1 MSKSTRS
8 ITLVTAALVLIGA
21 GIYLFNSDEGSSATQ
36 VTDDAYLRAD
46 FTVVAPRITGKVSEL
61 HVEDYQSV
69 KAGDPLVDID
79 DRDLQLALQ
88 QAGAQRLEA
97 EARVETLAQQIERQK
112 SQVAKALAVIEVDR
126 SQLTLAQADFQRF
139 SNLANEGSGTRQAKE
154 RARAELDGLK
164 ATTARDEAE
173 LASARQQVEVLK
185 AQLKAAEA
193 GLTASASAVDNAK
206 LQLSY
211 AHITAPVSGVVA
223 QRRARVGGYVHPGDP
238 LLALVP
244 LDQIYVQANFRET
257 QLTHMQPGQKVSIS
271 VDSFPDLELE
281 GVVDNIGPA
290 SSVSFSP
297 VAPHNATGN
306 FTKIVQRLPVKIRL
320 TSAPEKLDSL
330 RVGMSVITEV
340 EVR

>member
-8 ITLVTAALVLIGA
+8 IILATVALFLIGA
-21 GIYLFNSDEGSSATQ
+21 GIYLFNGDEGASATQ

-46 FTVVAPRITGKVSEL
+46 FTVVAPRITGEVAAL
-61 HVEDYQSV
+61 HVEDYQPV
-69 KAGDPLVDID
+69 NAGDPLVDID
-79 DRDLQLALQ
+79 DRDLKLALQ
-88 QAGAQRLEA
+88 QAEA
-97 EARVETLAQQIERQK
+97 EQARAEAQVDTLAQQIERQK

-126 SQLTLAQADFQRF
+126 SKLTLAKADFQRF

-164 ATTARDEAE
+164 ATAARDEAE
-173 LASARQQVEVLK
+173 LNAARQQVEVLK

-193 GLTASASAVDNAK
+193 GQAASVSAVDNAK

-211 AHITAPVSGVVA
+211 AHIAAPVSGVVA
-223 QRRARVGGYVHPGDP
+223 QRRARVGGYVHPGDA

-320 TSAPEKLDSL
+320 TSAPEKLASL
-330 RVGMSVITEV
+330 RVGMSVITQV
-340 EVR
+340 QVR

>member
-8 ITLVTAALVLIGA
+8 ITLVTAALILIGA
-21 GIYLFNSDEGSSATQ
+21 GVYLFNSDEGSSATQ
-36 VTDDAYLRAD
+36 ITDDAYLRAD
-46 FTVVAPRITGKVSEL
+46 FTVVAPRITGTVSEL
-61 HVEDYQSV
+61 HVDDYQPV

-88 QAGAQRLEA
+88 QAQARQARSEAQ
-97 EARVETLAQQIERQK
+97 VETLAQQIERQK
-112 SQVAKALAVIEVDR
+112 SQVAKALAVIELDR
-126 SQLTLAQADFQRF
+126 SKLTLAQADFQRF
-139 SNLANEGSGTRQAKE
+139 SNLADDGSGTRQAKE
-154 RARAELDGLK
+154 RARAELDGIK

-173 LASARQQVEVLK
+173 LNSARQQVEVLK
-185 AQLKAAEA
+185 AQLKAAQA
-193 GLTASASAVDNAK
+193 SLAASASAVDNAK

-211 AHITAPVSGVVA
+211 AHISAPVSGVVA

-238 LLALVP
+238 MLALVP

-271 VDSFPDLELE
+271 VDSFPDLELD

-320 TSAPEKLDSL
+320 TSAAEKLAPL
-330 RVGMSVITEV
+330 RVGMSVITKV
-340 EVR
+340 SVR